1 MTNVKVRSVGLVKQ
15 LLGQGELDVV
25 VPEGT
30 TVMGLLQVLAEEKSE
45 KMAPFAVEP
54 TGPSGHAP
62 LRVIINGRDIQA
74 LDGRHTTLEEGDDV
88 LIFVPI
94 AGG

>member
-1 MTNVKVRSVGLVKQ
+1 MISVRVRSVGLVKQ
-15 LLGQGELDVV
+15 LLGQGEMDVAV
-25 VPEGT
+25 SEGT
-30 TVMGLLQVLAEEKSE
+30 TVTGLLRVLAEEKSE
-45 KMAPFAVEP
+45 KMAPFAIEP

-62 LRVIINGRDIQA
+62 LRVMINGRDIQV
-74 LDGRHTTLEEGDDV
+74 LEGRFTVLQEGDDV

>member
-1 MTNVKVRSVGLVKQ
+1 MKVKVRSVGLVKQ
-15 LLGQGELDVV
+15 LLGQGELELV

-30 TVMGLLQVLAEEKSE
+30 AVSGLLRVLADEKSE

-54 TGPSGHAP
+54 KAPSAHAP
-62 LRVIINGRDIQA
+62 LRVMINGRDIQA
-74 LDGRHTTLEEGDDV
+74 LEGRHTVLEEGDDV